1 MSRSAESIYA
11 LLVEANPVSD
21 VENLA
26 MSERPHLHVVDS
38 RRDEMQTEARVETI
52 GRAPRNTRGWI
63 PALVGGLVAAV
74 AIAVVVIA
82 TTRGDSEPVAGQS
95 AGDAALIP
103 DFSIDLAAVGE
114 AVMIAQ
120 NTYDPDLFLSLFT
133 TDAELRFFNDV
144 FTPAEIRAGAE
155 MKGAAHHF
163 QYDQAVARL
172 VNEQQTYSSCTANG
186 DRVLCDL
193 LISNDILAGLM
204 PPVPHTAAFQIQD
217 GKIALFV
224 VANVAGPD
232 DQIREDF
239 HAWTFENYP
248 EEAALMWQ
256 ADWSAEEILTEE
268 AARLHLQLGA
278 EYVRSRG

>member
-11 LLVEANPVSD
+11 LLVEANPVAD

-26 MSERPHLHVVDS
+26 VSERPHLHVVDS

-82 TTRGDSEPVAGQS
+82 TTRGDSEPVAG
-95 AGDAALIP
+95 P
-103 DFSIDLAAVGE
+103 DFSTDVAAVGE

-120 NTYDPDLFLSLFT
+120 NAYDPDLFLSLFT

-155 MKGAAHHF
+155 MTGAAHHF
-163 QYDQAVARL
+163 QYDQTVARL

-193 LISNDILAGLM
+193 LISSDILAGLM

-224 VANVAGPD
+224 VSNVAGPD

-248 EEAALMWQ
+248 EEAALMWE
-256 ADWSAEEILTEE
+256 ADWRAEEILTEE
-268 AARLHLQLGA
+268 AARLHLRLGE